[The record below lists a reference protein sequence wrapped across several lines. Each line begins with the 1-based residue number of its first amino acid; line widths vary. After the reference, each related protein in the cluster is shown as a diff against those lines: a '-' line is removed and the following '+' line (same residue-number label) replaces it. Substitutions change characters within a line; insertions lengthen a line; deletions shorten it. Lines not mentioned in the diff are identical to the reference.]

1 MQIKSAVKIQ
11 KDRWGTIW
19 SNTYGNMWD
28 TQSPQSYLVPENYKE
43 SSKKYVPVVGQSSTL
58 RHGNQI
64 SWS

>member
-1 MQIKSAVKIQ
+1 MQIKSAVKTQ

-19 SNTYGNMWD
+19 NNTYGNMWEF
-28 TQSPQSYLVPENYKE
+28 QSPQSYLVPENNKE
-43 SSKKYVPVVGQSSTL
+43 SSKKYVLVVGQSSTL